1 MPSAKRA
8 GLDTTTARGKHV
20 HRRLEKEIVIWLAT
34 TNPNGRPLV
43 VPVWFLWDGTSFL
56 VYSVPGQKVTNIER
70 NPQVEMHFNS
80 TPDGD
85 DVVRIDGA
93 AKIHKIQAPAHR
105 VPDYVAKYRR
115 LIKAYGMTPESFSA
129 DYRIPIRVRPT
140 RFR

>member
-1 MPSAKRA
+1 MTTAKRA
-8 GLDTTTARGKHV
+8 GLDVATPGGKHV
-20 HRRLEKEIVIWLAT
+20 QRRLEKELVIWLAT

-43 VPVWFLWDGTSFL
+43 VPVWFLWDGSSFL
-56 VYSVPGQKVTNIER
+56 VYSVPGQKVTNIGR
-70 NPQVEMHFNS
+70 NPQVELHFNS

-93 AKIHKIQAPAHR
+93 AKVPKTQPPAYR
-105 VPDYVAKYRR
+105 VPAYIAKYRR
-115 LIKAYGMTPESFSA
+115 LMKAYGMTPESFST